1 MNNTDPRTRRT
12 MKGSPTQ
19 GFAMS
24 DAEAEKYQKEQTEKI
39 LECFRVGAA
48 AKAAVGAYTGKIPS
62 FLHLDNP
69 AKEPTLYAAY
79 LAGTKAVVE
88 GQHYTEADIAPA
100 LVRFQVGQSEKAA
113 KAVQEWSDT
122 ILNGIKNGGVNIDKA
137 VENLWARAK
146 VQAFT
151 VPVIGSVTLADLRS
165 DAFNVDTLKN
175 AWNDIKW
182 DDVSKSIIAGL
193 APEGG
198 LADTALKTVNAVR
211 DTLTTVQNIASG
223 ISGLGGLATAL
234 GGASTLL
241 AAAMPY
247 LLVAIALIAVG
258 EAIFDYFDDS
268 DEIQEERI
276 EVRAQYLGLK
286 DYICDLLYCREQT
299 QYWGTVQMRLDELA
313 WETVVCKRVRAALK
327 RTEPWGMPRPY
338 GPDGRALAAP
348 SPGAPEKSY
357 SMADRHVATAQFRK
371 DWITPGEYYTDP
383 EWQRLATW
391 STGEQWARKAI
402 RSKDLHSSDSDRDK
416 RRTIRANKDA
426 NKFLQSV
433 INYLSQEAMTL
444 DDKRVAF
451 ELLGIQLLSD
461 ASHFSYGL
469 WDTVRP
475 TLYPTNPLPPATGL
489 VGRNNNASP
498 VRPINP
504 LPPTTALPLAETQ
517 ALGTKEIMQ
526 IVSSTSASP
535 YGQQALEVLA
545 GCFYEPVS
553 SFITTRGASGP
564 LPPRSFVARTTSPP
578 VPAVLAPQPSLFLSP
593 FSQIEVA
600 ASLMFAGGQWNLAGL
615 SVAPNFTQST
625 HLAHGTVT
633 ETLPLGGSVVDWC
646 NRVVIVRFKCGHV
659 SAATVK
665 VIGVVNDAPEVWQR
679 GPVQRDGTLRSPFQG
694 AVGTVFVA
702 GVNEP
707 GVSIQS
713 LTGAMVSP
721 VGAAIKRSLTQDT
734 PFTKQQG
741 VKVVADL
748 RNLLSA
754 MPTDAPATATG
765 FGSSS
770 FSKPL
775 MLGTLA
781 AIGVG
786 VGAWALTRRH
796 T

>member
-1 MNNTDPRTRRT
+1 

-24 DAEAEKYQKEQTEKI
+24 GAEAQKYEKEQTAKI
-39 LECFRVGAA
+39 LAAFEAGALSIVSPYERKAYSNPTALDAVRVAEATGSSVLDRYSGIYREAAFAGLTA
-48 AKAAVGAYTGKIPS
+48 AKKFGTNKYGPS
-62 FLHLDNP
+62 DL
-69 AKEPTLYAAY
+69 
-79 LAGTKAVVE
+79 
-88 GQHYTEADIAPA
+88 APA
-100 LVRFQVGQSEKAA
+100 LVEFQVGQCKKAA
-113 KAVQEWSDT
+113 QAVQEWTDT

-137 VENLWARAK
+137 VEKLWARAK

-165 DAFNVDTLKN
+165 DAFNVDNLKN
-175 AWNDIKW
+175 AFNDINW

-198 LADTALKTVNAVR
+198 LADTALKTVNAVK
-211 DTLTTVQNIASG
+211 DTLTTIQNIASG

-268 DEIQEERI
+268 EEIQEERI

-286 DYICDLLYCREQT
+286 DYICDLLYARERT

-313 WETVVCKRVRAALK
+313 WETVVCKKVRANLK
-327 RTEPWGMPRPY
+327 RTEPWAMPRPY
-338 GPDGRALAAP
+338 GPDGRALGTP
-348 SPGAPEKSY
+348 TPGAPEKAF
-357 SMADRHVATAQFRK
+357 SMADRHVATAQFRQA
-371 DWITPGEYYTDP
+371 WTTPGSYYTDP
-383 EWQRLATW
+383 EWISLATW
-391 STGEQWARKAI
+391 STGEKWTRKSI
-402 RSKDLHSSDSDRDK
+402 RSKDLHPSDSDRDK
-416 RRTIRANKDA
+416 RRTIAANKVA

-433 INYLSQEAMTL
+433 ITYLSQEAMTL

-461 ASHFSYGL
+461 ASHFSHGL

-475 TLYPTNPLPPATGL
+475 TAYPTNPLPPSTGL
-489 VGRNNNASP
+489 VKRDNNASP
-498 VRPINP
+498 VRPVPP
-504 LPPTTALPLAETQ
+504 LSPTVVMPPAETQ
-517 ALGTKEIMQ
+517 ALGAKELMQ
-526 IVSSTSASP
+526 IVNSTSASP
-535 YGQQALEVLA
+535 YGQQALEILA
-545 GCFYEPVS
+545 SCFYEPVS
-553 SFITTRGASGP
+553 TFISTRGAAGP
-564 LPPRSFVARTTSPP
+564 LPSRSFVARTTSPP

-593 FSQIEVA
+593 FSQIELA
-600 ASLMFAGGQWNLAGL
+600 ASLMFVGGQWHLAGL
-615 SVAPNFTQST
+615 SVAPNFLST
-625 HLAHGTVT
+625 SGPKWATVT

-679 GPVQRDGTLRSPFQG
+679 GPVKRDGTLREPFAS
-694 AVGTVFVA
+694 AVGTIFVA
-702 GVNEP
+702 APNEP
-707 GVSIQS
+707 QVSLES
-713 LTGAMVSP
+713 LTAAMVSP
-721 VGAAIKRSLTQDT
+721 VGRAVLTCMIQAAPLSKE
-734 PFTKQQG
+734 QG
-741 VKVVADL
+741 AKKAVDL
-748 RNLLSA
+748 AALLSPL
-754 MPTDAPATATG
+754 PTDAPATQTG
-765 FGSSS
+765 PGSSS

-781 AIGVG
+781 AIGL
-786 VGAWALTRRH
+786 GAWAVTRRH